1 MLDSR
6 RSWQI
11 FPLITNSQ
19 GSKPGK
25 LLSAERKK
33 KAVQHVI
40 KSFKTSLSRACRL
53 VEIDRSTARYRSR
66 LIDKDKEIRSKITEL
81 TSKYG
86 RYGYKRITAL
96 LRRDNLIV
104 NHKKVRRIWREEGLK
119 VPRKQPKKGRLWL
132 HDGSCI
138 GHKPEYKNHVW
149 SYDFV
154 SDRTEDGKP
163 IKMLNIMDEYSR
175 ECLCIDAQR
184 KN

>member
-1 MLDSR
+1 M
-6 RSWQI
+6 
-11 FPLITNSQ
+11 
-19 GSKPGK
+19 
-25 LLSAERKK
+25 
-33 KAVQHVI
+33 
-40 KSFKTSLSRACRL
+40 
-53 VEIDRSTARYRSR
+53 
-66 LIDKDKEIRSKITEL
+66 
-81 TSKYG
+81 
-86 RYGYKRITAL
+86 
-96 LRRDNLIV
+96 IV